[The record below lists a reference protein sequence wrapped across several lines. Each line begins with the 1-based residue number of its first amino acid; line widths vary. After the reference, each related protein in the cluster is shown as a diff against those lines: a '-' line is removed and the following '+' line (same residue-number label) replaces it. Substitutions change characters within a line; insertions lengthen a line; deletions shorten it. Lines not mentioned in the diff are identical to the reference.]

1 MSLEL
6 IPAVHEILDKV
17 KTLTGKEVRFVE
29 KKDHPSFASIKVA
42 RKSMEAHLLLYK
54 PERSGLINH
63 LVAHECGHV
72 LRMYAVPVEKRLIP
86 RSDSVVKKRGLI
98 RIQGEIDKLS
108 SVLPIDKLDR
118 IVNMWYDGLVSQVI
132 NQPPDIMIEK
142 WLYIDYPA
150 LRHYQQQS
158 IQNQRR
164 EALAG
169 LSDRVAQVTP
179 PTIVDASNIMNYA
192 FFKLLGE
199 TFGVNYV
206 GPYRQTPYI
215 ARGGNLAKVTQDC
228 PDYDG
233 DVENIKNWAEFLGI
247 SGWFEWAGFED
258 VPENYDKIA

>member
-1 MSLEL
+1 MSLDL
-6 IPAVHEILDKV
+6 IPSVHEILDKV
-17 KTLTGKEVRFVE
+17 KTLTGKDIRFVE
-29 KKDHPSFASIKVA
+29 KKDHPSFASIKAA

-54 PERSGLINH
+54 PEHSGILNH

-86 RSDSVVKKRGLI
+86 RSYSAMKKRVLTG
-98 RIQGEIDKLS
+98 IQGEIDKLS

-118 IVNMWYDGLVSQVI
+118 IVNMWYDGLVSQVT

-164 EALAG
+164 EALSG
-169 LSDRVAQVTP
+169 LSDQVARITP
-179 PTIVDASNIMNYA
+179 PTILDASNVMNYA

-206 GPYRQTPYI
+206 GPYRQTSYI
-215 ARGGNLAKVTQDC
+215 PKGTNLAKVTRDC

-247 SGWFEWAGFED
+247 SGRFEWAGFED